1 MQARRRIMHLQKSLA
16 GTAFLVFSATLFAQ
30 GFPPAQG
37 PAPASANAASWPV
50 FSFNNL
56 VKAQV
61 NATVSGINTAL
72 AARQDVRATI
82 IPKINSYS
90 PVPMQTQY
98 PDRPNS
104 RYFAVP
110 YILS

>member
-1 MQARRRIMHLQKSLA
+1 MHLQKTLA
-16 GTAFLVFSATLFAQ
+16 GLAVLAIPLAISPILSAQ
-30 GFPPAQG
+30 GIPPAQG

-61 NATVSGINTAL
+61 NTVITGINNSLNARDDVHATVVPS
-72 AARQDVRATI
+72 V
-82 IPKINSYS
+82 SSWS

-104 RYFAVP
+104 R
-110 YILS
+110 

>member
-1 MQARRRIMHLQKSLA
+1 MHLHKTLA
-16 GTAFLVFSATLFAQ
+16 GLFVLAISRVLLAQ
-30 GFPPAQG
+30 GVPPAQG
-37 PAPASANAASWPV
+37 PAPASANASSWPV

-61 NATVSGINTAL
+61 STVVAGINSSLNARDDVHATVVPTVS
-72 AARQDVRATI
+72 
-82 IPKINSYS
+82 SYS

-104 RYFAVP
+104 RYFAIP
-110 YILS
+110 YIL